1 MTSAALAEAPVSSY
15 WCLTAGLDQLLH
27 IGPGG
32 ADTFAD
38 DGPLDAPSAAGADKA
53 AKQRSKNG
61 LAPQDG
67 RAPFVCSSSTMPP
80 LNYTC
85 AMLLHL
91 IRASRLS
98 LVADIAY
105 ISCPSS
111 APASEASAA
120 RAILPAQAHI
130 QG

>member
-61 LAPQDG
+61 LALQT
-67 RAPFVCSSSTMPP
+67 AV
-80 LNYTC
+80 
-85 AMLLHL
+85 
-91 IRASRLS
+91 RLS
-98 LVADIAY
+98 RARLPLRQHSFTLVQC
-105 ISCPSS
+105 SCT
-111 APASEASAA
+111 
-120 RAILPAQAHI
+120 
-130 QG
+130 